1 MEESELLRLLQRGDP
16 AGLEALIVRYTP
28 YVSAV
33 AARILP
39 GCPREW
45 EEVAA
50 DVFWAAWQERK
61 KLQPGRLKG
70 WLSVTARNRA
80 LNLLRSRRETVPLA
94 EDILVLSGD
103 GPQQELEARE
113 AAGLVRTALS
123 TLEREDRELFVRR
136 YYYGQTVARAA
147 EGHSAALLAHH
158 GAVTWGRDVV
168 QAWHRTQALEQYCKQ
183 RYLGLLLGRP
193 IPVLEPE
200 EVRELT
206 VRRLAG
212 EERRN

>member
-1 MEESELLRLLQRGDP
+1 MEESELLRLLHRGDP

-61 KLQPGRLKG
+61 KLRPGRLKG

-80 LNLLRSRRETVPLA
+80 LLRTDGGPGGG
-94 EDILVLSGD
+94 GD
-103 GPQQELEARE
+103 GDEPVHRQKQ
-113 AAGLVRTALS
+113 
-123 TLEREDRELFVRR
+123 
-136 YYYGQTVARAA
+136 AA
-147 EGHSAALLAHH
+147 EGPGTAEGSIEK
-158 GAVTWGRDVV
+158 GGIR
-168 QAWHRTQALEQYCKQ
+168 C
-183 RYLGLLLGRP
+183 
-193 IPVLEPE
+193 
-200 EVRELT
+200 
-206 VRRLAG
+206 
-212 EERRN
+212 

>member
-113 AAGLVRTALS
+113 DQAASGEVPGFYMVQTGVFRLRSNAEAQLQELKDQGFPAFMTVKDGLFYVRAGAF
-123 TLEREDRELFVRR
+123 REMDN
-136 YYYGQTVARAA
+136 
-147 EGHSAALLAHH
+147 
-158 GAVTWGRDVV
+158 AV
-168 QAWHRTQALEQYCKQ
+168 QME
-183 RYLGLLLGRP
+183 
-193 IPVLEPE
+193 
-200 EVRELT
+200 
-206 VRRLAG
+206 RRL
-212 EERRN
+212 RRLGYGTLITRS